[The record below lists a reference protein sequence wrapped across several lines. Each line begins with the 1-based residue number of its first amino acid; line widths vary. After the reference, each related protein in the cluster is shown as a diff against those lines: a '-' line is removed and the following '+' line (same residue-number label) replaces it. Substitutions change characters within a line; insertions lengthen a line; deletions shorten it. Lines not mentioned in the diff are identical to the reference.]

1 MRFGGSGMCHDS
13 FSCYSPIV
21 DWNWCMLCWV
31 PSCIGGLVR
40 LLHAFLDL
48 RSLEILKSVP

>member
-1 MRFGGSGMCHDS
+1 MCVMILS
-13 FSCYSPIV
+13 AV
-21 DWNWCMLCWV
+21 MLCWV

-48 RSLEILKSVP
+48 RSLEILKSVKFNM